1 MCHKTCYLLKWIHII
16 SVETGKG
23 HKKEHDP
30 LNLTCDLSGSNITW
44 SCEGKHTCNIGHVL
58 RLGSI
63 MQNASG
69 VYRCNNSTSGENY
82 TVIGLENLASFFG
95 GSLI

>member
-1 MCHKTCYLLKWIHII
+1 MCYKTCYLLKWIHII
-16 SVETGKG
+16 SIET
-23 HKKEHDP
+23 ERRQV
-30 LNLTCDLSGSNITW
+30 NLTCDLSGSNIPW

-58 RLGSI
+58 KLGSI

-82 TVIGLENLASFFG
+82 TVTVECE
-95 GSLI
+95 